1 MIRRR
6 ITVLGATGS
15 VGASTLDLMAQAEAT
30 GTGAFE
36 VEALT
41 GGANIARLVEQARQW
56 KPRIA
61 VTADPARLNELRDA
75 LAAQR
80 DVVGAVRRVPGPPSA
95 RISSAVPVAS
105 TRPAFIATSQSKR
118 AASSI

>member
-41 GGANIARLVEQARQW
+41 GGANIAKL
-56 KPRIA
+56 
-61 VTADPARLNELRDA
+61 
-75 LAAQR
+75 
-80 DVVGAVRRVPGPPSA
+80 
-95 RISSAVPVAS
+95 
-105 TRPAFIATSQSKR
+105 
-118 AASSI
+118 